1 MVTIPV
7 LGRPLAVIS
16 AFRKVHNHGS
26 QKSQRI
32 GSENVHGS
40 QKKIRK

>member
-16 AFRKVHNHGS
+16 AFLEVHNHGS
-26 QKSQRI
+26 QKSKE
-32 GSENVHGS
+32 SVLKMS
-40 QKKIRK
+40 TVLKKI